1 MVCIDDETNPKLVPG
16 IYKRLLDDE
25 KVDLLVGGYG
35 DNSISSA
42 MPLIMDL
49 WTETAISLR

>member
-1 MVCIDDETNPKLVPG
+1 MVYIDDETNSKLVPG

-25 KVDLLVGGYG
+25 NDLLVGGYG

-42 MPLIMDL
+42 MQSRS
-49 WTETAISLR
+49 AF